1 MTWRNDAGLSGR
13 SVVITGAVGG
23 IGRSVAEAFAEAG
36 ARVVGVDVPGS
47 SVRDVMPMLPNG
59 PHLGIEADLLDLTS
73 HAGIFERA
81 RAHAPLAA
89 VAHLAAVLRRRETV
103 DDVTEED
110 WDAQLNVNLKVTFF
124 LNRAAH
130 DAFRFQGSGGSIVNF
145 TSQGWWTGG
154 FGGSVVYAASKGG
167 VVSLTRGLAR
177 SFAPDVRVN
186 AVSPGGVETPMM
198 REGLTDEGLRSF
210 VSMVPLGRLAAPDE
224 LAGAVVFLASEASSF
239 ITGAVINVSGG
250 QLMY

>member
-1 MTWRNDAGLSGR
+1 MATGLAGKI
-13 SVVITGAVGG
+13 VVVTGAAGG
-23 IGRSVAEAFAEAG
+23 IGAATCRRLAREGAQVWAVDREAAALDDLVQSLDGTDHRTSV
-36 ARVVGVDVPGS
+36 V
-47 SVRDVMPMLPNG
+47 
-59 PHLGIEADLLDLTS
+59 DLTDLQA
-73 HAGIFERA
+73 HAGLVTM
-81 RAHAPLAA
+81 LAETGRPIA
-89 VAHLAAVLRRRETV
+89 GFAHLAAVLRRRNHLDE
-103 DDVTEED
+103 VTEDD
-110 WDAQLNVNLKVTFF
+110 WDFQIDTNLKATFF
-124 LNRAAH
+124 LDRAIANLLIQ
-130 DAFRFQGSGGSIVNF
+130 RGEGGSIVNF